1 MKPEDEKNVAGSLAI
16 VNLGLFYYNSL
27 FELKPVEVNCL
38 RVLLASEYVISVSTS
53 SDATELCKNCEG
65 IWP

>member
-16 VNLGLFYYNSL
+16 VNLRLFYYNSL

-38 RVLLASEYVISVSTS
+38 RVLLASE
-53 SDATELCKNCEG
+53 
-65 IWP
+65 